1 VIRVLALIVRF
12 LVVLFFVRLGLRFL
26 AAILRGTSEP
36 PPAATGP
43 SVDDL
48 VRDRVCNSFLP
59 RARALSA
66 QVQGQ
71 PAFFCSESCRDRA
84 LLQ

>member
-1 VIRVLALIVRF
+1 VSQALALVVRF

-26 AAILRGTSEP
+26 ASIVRGASQ

-43 SVDDL
+43 RVDDL
-48 VRDRVCNSFLP
+48 VRDRVCNTFVP

-66 QVQGQ
+66 QVHGQ
-71 PAFFCSESCRDRA
+71 PAWFCSEGCRDRA